1 MHVSEKMQFQAL
13 SVQDISCSNFVNSI
27 RGRDLKIS
35 TKRPV
40 MQRDQEKQ
48 KHLNVSPV
56 TTLVLGCKVEGA

>member
-1 MHVSEKMQFQAL
+1 MYKTLPAVT
-13 SVQDISCSNFVNSI
+13 VNSI

>member
-1 MHVSEKMQFQAL
+1 MHVSEKMQFQVL
-13 SVQDISCSNFVNSI
+13 SVQDTSCSNFVNSI